1 MIHIYILLLIAAFL
15 IISAYTS
22 DVVNFISGY
31 VLPKIFKSWEVV
43 EYDSFETVYYSTDSN
58 ILVVVNTVMRFIT
71 VYYVEDYFDKRKTL
85 STYGITVNAGKNE
98 DQLYESKKILFLL
111 THVIMVLRKPEVFR
125 LKAYN
130 DKINSVLSILD

>member
-15 IISAYTS
+15 IISTYTS
-22 DVVNFISGY
+22 DVVNFIYGH

-43 EYDSFETVYYSTDSN
+43 EHDTFETVYYSTDSN
-58 ILVVVNTVMRFIT
+58 ILVVVNTAMHFIT

-98 DQLYESKKILFLL
+98 DQLYESKKNIIFAYSCNNGFKK
-111 THVIMVLRKPEVFR
+111 TRSIVLKS
-125 LKAYN
+125 L
-130 DKINSVLSILD
+130 

>member
-43 EYDSFETVYYSTDSN
+43 EHDSFETVYYSTDSN
-58 ILVVVNTVMRFIT
+58 ILVVVNTAMRFIT

-98 DQLYESKKILFLL
+98 DQLYESKNLLFLL
-111 THVIMVLRKPEVFR
+111 THVIMVLRKPEVLR

>member
-43 EYDSFETVYYSTDSN
+43 EHDSFETVYYSTDSN
-58 ILVVVNTVMRFIT
+58 ILVVVNTAMRFIT

-111 THVIMVLRKPEVFR
+111 THVIMVLRKPEVLR